1 MIEAQRRAYLEAMDI
16 SVWLQKPAAADR
28 NRLII
33 GPGSGGTLLVCSQAE
48 ESATP
53 LASDICRYLGGQPA
67 WAWPDLVESA
77 QSLTL
82 ENAIDEFLFTRVLLF
97 GQSLA
102 SRLFSGQ
109 IEKIP
114 GSASVVVVPDLDE
127 LVVSAEAR
135 RNLWRQ
141 LS

>member
-28 NRLII
+28 SRLII
-33 GPGSGGTLLVCSQAE
+33 GPGSSGTLLVCGQAE
-48 ESATP
+48 DSASL
-53 LASDICRYLGGQPA
+53 LAGDICRFLGDNPV
-67 WAWPDLVESA
+67 WAWPDTEGSSESLA
-77 QSLTL
+77 L

-102 SRLFSGQ
+102 SGLFSGL
-109 IEKIP
+109 IEKVL
-114 GSASVVVVPDLDE
+114 GSASIMLVPELDDLK
-127 LVVSAEAR
+127 VSAGAR
-135 RNLWRQ
+135 RDLWRQ